1 MSTEYVG
8 SITLYFD
15 STEAEITKID
25 VKDSTGRK
33 PVKTMN
39 RSRRVKGFT
48 RGVGQYSISITAVE
62 LTDGTVIDWGK
73 IEDGKIS
80 LVPDVRGAKTT
91 SYLGFCVEET
101 GESYT
106 VDNEKV
112 IDITGF
118 AIRKVLE

>member
-8 SITLYFD
+8 SVTLYLD
-15 STEAEITKID
+15 AAEVEITKID

-39 RSRRVKGFT
+39 RSRRTKGFT
-48 RGVGQYSISITAVE
+48 RGVGQYDITATAVMP
-62 LTDGTVIDWGK
+62 TDGTAINWGS
-73 IEDGKIS
+73 IEDAKIS